1 MIKLKP
7 DFLVGSY
14 PPITTPFREGTVDLD
29 TYAKLLE
36 FQVKNGTHGIVVNG
50 TTSEPSTLTVDERNQ
65 LVKCAVEVVGKRIPV
80 VAQTGSQSHAETV
93 ELTEFA
99 TKAGADALLVVTPYY
114 IRPSQRG
121 LVAYY
126 EDIGKR
132 TDLPM
137 LLYHIPGRAAVS
149 VEIDTLRQIADKV
162 EHFVG
167 IKHAVNDHGF
177 VTSMIQSL
185 GPEFRIFVGLEEFT
199 YPMMALGAHGT
210 MNAVANLVPD
220 RIAALC
226 NATLAGDMKES
237 RRLHFELYGL
247 NQSIFYDTNPIP
259 LKYMMKRLGIVDRN
273 EHRLPMLAATPELEN
288 RLDEVLKRAGLL

>member
-1 MIKLKP
+1 MINLKS

-14 PPITTPFREGTVDLD
+14 PPIITPFRDGKVDLD

-50 TTSEPSTLTVDERNQ
+50 TTSEPSTLTIDERNQ

-99 TKAGADALLVVTPYY
+99 TRAGADALLVVTPYY

-132 TDLPM
+132 TDLPL
-137 LLYHIPGRAAVS
+137 LLYHIPGRTAVS

-162 EHFVG
+162 PHFVG

-177 VTSMIQSL
+177 VTTMIQTL
-185 GPEFRIFVGLEEFT
+185 GTEFRIFVGLEEFT
-199 YPMMALGAHGT
+199 YPMMALGACGT
-210 MNAVANLVPD
+210 MNAVANLVPN
-220 RIAALC
+220 RIVALC
-226 NATLAGDMKES
+226 NATMAGDMKLARE
-237 RRLHFELYGL
+237 LHFELYGL
-247 NQSIFYDTNPIP
+247 NHAIFYDTNPIP
-259 LKYMMKRLGIVDRN
+259 LKYMMKRLGIVERN
-273 EHRLPMLAATPELEN
+273 EHRLPMLSATPELEK
-288 RLDEVLKRAGLL
+288 RLDVVLERAGLV